1 MQPIKEK
8 VKDFFEIAKKQFQ
21 TKNLMA
27 SPRIVK
33 VVISVGTGKMT
44 RKDQKRSKLVAER
57 LAVIT
62 GQKPASR
69 GAKKSI
75 ASYKLREGEPIG
87 LMVTLH
93 GKRMYEFLDRLFNIT
108 IPRMRDF
115 RGFDKKSIDEMGNI
129 TLGIKEHNIFPETAD
144 EELKDVFGLSV
155 TIVTTARTREEATA
169 FFEFIGVRFKKEK
182 KNETQ

>member
-1 MQPIKEK
+1 MQPVKEK

-44 RKDQKRSKLVAER
+44 RKDKKRSKLVAER
-57 LAVIT
+57 IAVIN

-75 ASYKLREGEPIG
+75 ASYKLREGETIG

-115 RGFDKKSIDEMGNI
+115 RGFDKKSIDEMDKQKIIRPILPKRSGKTFSFN
-129 TLGIKEHNIFPETAD
+129 KFE
-144 EELKDVFGLSV
+144 S
-155 TIVTTARTREEATA
+155 REY
-169 FFEFIGVRFKKEK
+169 RKRL
-182 KNETQ
+182 